1 MESVGGDAGEER
13 MLIEEL
19 HLYTK
24 RLEDLKHFYRDT
36 LGMEVFSVTDQAFN
50 LQVGRTKMIFK
61 QSETDREPFYHVAWL
76 IPTNLFKEAKQWAA
90 SRVVLS
96 REEDR
101 DETYSATWNSH
112 SLYFEDP
119 AGNIIELI
127 AHHRIQ
133 NESDHDFSTQDILQ
147 VCEVGLVTEDVLSTV
162 NELQQMGLTRW
173 GEVSE
178 TFAPVGDVYGLFI
191 VVKKDRTW
199 FFSTQKAQIY
209 PLEVSIRDVGRLRIG

>member
-1 MESVGGDAGEER
+1 M
-13 MLIEEL
+13 MIEEL
-19 HLYTK
+19 QLYTT

-36 LGMEVFSVTDQAFN
+36 LGMEVSNATDQAFN
-50 LQVGRTKMIFK
+50 LQVGSTKMIFK
-61 QSETDREPFYHVAWL
+61 PCETDHEPFYHVAWS
-76 IPTNLFKEAKQWAA
+76 IPTNRFKEAKQWAA

-96 REEDR
+96 REGDR
-101 DETYSATWNSH
+101 DETYSTNWNSH

-127 AHHRIQ
+127 AHHRMQ

-162 NELQQMGLTRW
+162 NELQRIGLTRW
-173 GEVSE
+173 GEVSD
-178 TFAPVGDVYGLFI
+178 TFAPVGDVHGLFI

-199 FFSTQKAQIY
+199 FFSTQKAEIY
-209 PLEVSIRDVGRLRIG
+209 PLEVSIRGVGKLRIG

>member
-1 MESVGGDAGEER
+1 M
-13 MLIEEL
+13 MIEEL
-19 HLYTK
+19 QLYTA

-36 LGMEVFSVTDQAFN
+36 LGMEVSSETDQAFN
-50 LQVGRTKMIFK
+50 LKVGRTKMIFK
-61 QSETDREPFYHVAWL
+61 PCETDREPFYHVAWM
-76 IPTNLFKEAKQWAA
+76 IPTNRFKEAKKWAA

-96 REEDR
+96 REGDR

-127 AHHRIQ
+127 AHHRMQ
-133 NESDHDFSTQDILQ
+133 NESEHDFSAKDILQ
-147 VCEVGLVTEDVLSTV
+147 VCEVGLVTDDVLSTV
-162 NELQQMGLTRW
+162 TELQQIGLARW

-178 TFAPVGDVYGLFI
+178 TFAPVGDVHGLFI

>member
-1 MESVGGDAGEER
+1 MESVGGDAGEDR
-13 MLIEEL
+13 MMIEEL
-19 HLYTK
+19 QLYTA

-36 LGMEVFSVTDQAFN
+36 LGMEVSGETDQTFN
-50 LQVGRTKMIFK
+50 LQVGRTNMIFK
-61 QSETDREPFYHVAWL
+61 QGETDREPFYHVAWL
-76 IPTNLFKEAKQWAA
+76 IPTNRFKEAKQWAA

-96 REEDR
+96 REGDR
-101 DETYSATWNSH
+101 DETYSTNWNSH

-162 NELQQMGLTRW
+162 NELQRIGLERW
-173 GEVSE
+173 GEVSD
-178 TFAPVGDVYGLFI
+178 TFAPVGDVHGLFI
-191 VVKKDRTW
+191 VVKKERTW

-209 PLEVSIRDVGRLRIG
+209 PLEVSIRDVGRFRIG